1 MQKTDIS
8 NASVLR
14 TDILTSARQ
23 DGPDHPR
30 PTGPTL
36 SRVSGGDL
44 RDIAGGDDGSVQTP
58 ARPNSVEGS
67 LSGGRRSASGSGGAH
82 GSPIRP
88 ARGDGLGGGPDFRV
102 SVDAGGYA
110 WWYIDGIS
118 ADGTRAV
125 SVIGFIGSVFSPWYG
140 WSGRHDPANHCCINV
155 VTSGLTGRFTMTDR
169 GRQALRQT
177 RDRFEVGPSSL
188 NWTGKELIIDI
199 NEWGALPLALPLRGQ
214 IVLTPAAVTQS
225 EVALTPDARHIWRPF
240 APIAHISVDFGPT
253 NRWEGHG
260 YFDANHGTRPLESD
274 FHAWT
279 WGRFPLKERTVC
291 FYDALRRSGDK
302 LALGVEIDRDG
313 QLREIAPP
321 PLTPMPR
328 TIWALKRESRADIG
342 TRPQQKLSLL
352 EAPFYSR
359 AVVETQID
367 GEKSLGMHEALD
379 LKRFRFPL
387 LKPMLAVRVPR
398 RAKWPKAAG

>member
-1 MQKTDIS
+1 M
-8 NASVLR
+8 
-14 TDILTSARQ
+14 
-23 DGPDHPR
+23 
-30 PTGPTL
+30 
-36 SRVSGGDL
+36 
-44 RDIAGGDDGSVQTP
+44 
-58 ARPNSVEGS
+58 
-67 LSGGRRSASGSGGAH
+67 
-82 GSPIRP
+82 
-88 ARGDGLGGGPDFRV
+88 
-102 SVDAGGYA
+102 
-110 WWYIDGIS
+110 
-118 ADGTRAV
+118 
-125 SVIGFIGSVFSPWYG
+125 
-140 WSGRHDPANHCCINV
+140 
-155 VTSGLTGRFTMTDR
+155 
-169 GRQALRQT
+169 
-177 RDRFEVGPSSL
+177 
-188 NWTGKELIIDI
+188 
-199 NEWGALPLALPLRGQ
+199 
-214 IVLTPAAVTQS
+214 
-225 EVALTPDARHIWRPF
+225 
-240 APIAHISVDFGPT
+240 
-253 NRWEGHG
+253 
-260 YFDANHGTRPLESD
+260 
-274 FHAWT
+274 
-279 WGRFPLKERTVC
+279 C